1 MAASGKVRHRSLS
14 TKDNPDPNLE
24 RWAEASSSYEDA
36 FPRYDESGA
45 LYVATISEITQI
57 VAQWYVRKNNK
68 YYDVDVPGEVLSRDD
83 MERVIIQRLKVAFP
97 GNENLNPDVVRQLL
111 QKVIRDQYVSPRDS
125 IPIWSGVRKSFPGNP
140 NKLVFSPHMT
150 ATINTWKVPAYRELG
165 ETYADWGPVEPFLE
179 FMLPRPEEREMVI
192 NWLAWCLQNESDK
205 PLWALFL
212 YSLTKGSGKSTFS
225 KICTHLFGEEN
236 SSVENNVSKLV
247 SRFNAPVLEKKFVT
261 CEELNIPAGSPAAN
275 AVKTYITETTTMTE
289 HKGHDV
295 HMVEQACAFLFTSNH
310 TPLWLEQGDRRFYVV
325 EVDHE
330 GHRFG
335 SKAEEFAA
343 LSGEVH
349 AYLEE
354 PRNVA
359 MLYNALRRNPVP
371 RDFNAKSLDVQ
382 HTSTKIMRT
391 IQSASWDVNLELFD
405 AELSRLRLV
414 ALPASLMANVAEVCD
429 KSSNN
434 VIKHWLLRLGWTR
447 EKVKWGNK
455 AYARVIFLRPGYQIK
470 GGTLYGPGGW
480 QRKLAT
486 SDAFV
491 EYSRDDWQ
499 QHTT

>member
-1 MAASGKVRHRSLS
+1 
-14 TKDNPDPNLE
+14 
-24 RWAEASSSYEDA
+24 
-36 FPRYDESGA
+36 
-45 LYVATISEITQI
+45 
-57 VAQWYVRKNNK
+57 
-68 YYDVDVPGEVLSRDD
+68 
-83 MERVIIQRLKVAFP
+83 
-97 GNENLNPDVVRQLL
+97 
-111 QKVIRDQYVSPRDS
+111 
-125 IPIWSGVRKSFPGNP
+125 
-140 NKLVFSPHMT
+140 
-150 ATINTWKVPAYRELG
+150 
-165 ETYADWGPVEPFLE
+165 
-179 FMLPRPEEREMVI
+179 
-192 NWLAWCLQNESDK
+192 
-205 PLWALFL
+205 
-212 YSLTKGSGKSTFS
+212 
-225 KICTHLFGEEN
+225 
-236 SSVENNVSKLV
+236 
-247 SRFNAPVLEKKFVT
+247 
-261 CEELNIPAGSPAAN
+261 
-275 AVKTYITETTTMTE
+275 
-289 HKGHDV
+289 
-295 HMVEQACAFLFTSNH
+295 
-310 TPLWLEQGDRRFYVV
+310 
-325 EVDHE
+325 
-330 GHRFG
+330 
-335 SKAEEFAA
+335 
-343 LSGEVH
+343 
-349 AYLEE
+349 
-354 PRNVA
+354 